1 MFIKRIS
8 ALLVCAALLS
18 GLTASAQ
25 AVEFPDVSTEHW
37 AYADIQK
44 ASGYGLIQGL
54 EDGTFRPEETL
65 NRASFVTILQRMFSW
80 EDVLPAS
87 PSFSDVRPGDWYYA
101 AAETARAHGVTG
113 EETLFQPMAYITRED
128 MAVMLVRA
136 LGYESLAGD
145 IASLGVPFPDVT
157 SHPGH
162 IALSA
167 AIGMTTGVEV
177 DGQLLFQP
185 DAFATRGQAAA
196 MLSRVYERYCSTID
210 WLNGF
215 YAFSSYSQ
223 ISFTDEMDVVSV
235 GWARMSYDAD
245 AGPWLNSTSS
255 GGNDWVKPQ
264 DASTATSYFQG
275 NGTLYTLNVYAD
287 TTQDVALPDGSR
299 TSVLETILPDPS
311 VRAQAVAALTDA
323 ASDYAGITIDFEG
336 LRTDLLKA
344 DFVSFMTE
352 LRAALPSGKTL
363 FVCVPPNDWYKGY
376 DFRALGEVCDKV
388 IYMVH
393 DYQWTSVPSYQIGKP
408 MGTTEDTSSPV
419 TPFPDVYRALQAITD
434 AETGVQDKRKIA
446 LQISLGTA
454 GFQVDENGNLLSST
468 IYHPTQNTI
477 AKRLLQSDTVVTYD
491 DHTRNPAALYTTEDG
506 SRILLW
512 YEDAR
517 SVADKLTL
525 ARMFD
530 ITGVSVWRLGN
541 IPAYSDVPNYD
552 VWSAILAQR

>member
-1 MFIKRIS
+1 M
-8 ALLVCAALLS
+8 
-18 GLTASAQ
+18 
-25 AVEFPDVSTEHW
+25 
-37 AYADIQK
+37 
-44 ASGYGLIQGL
+44 
-54 EDGTFRPEETL
+54 
-65 NRASFVTILQRMFSW
+65 
-80 EDVLPAS
+80 
-87 PSFSDVRPGDWYYA
+87 
-101 AAETARAHGVTG
+101 
-113 EETLFQPMAYITRED
+113 
-128 MAVMLVRA
+128 
-136 LGYESLAGD
+136 
-145 IASLGVPFPDVT
+145 
-157 SHPGH
+157 
-162 IALSA
+162 
-167 AIGMTTGVEV
+167 
-177 DGQLLFQP
+177 
-185 DAFATRGQAAA
+185 
-196 MLSRVYERYCSTID
+196 
-210 WLNGF
+210 
-215 YAFSSYSQ
+215 
-223 ISFTDEMDVVSV
+223 
-235 GWARMSYDAD
+235 
-245 AGPWLNSTSS
+245 
-255 GGNDWVKPQ
+255 
-264 DASTATSYFQG
+264 
-275 NGTLYTLNVYAD
+275 
-287 TTQDVALPDGSR
+287 
-299 TSVLETILPDPS
+299 
-311 VRAQAVAALTDA
+311 AALTAA
-323 ASDYAGITIDFEG
+323 ASDYVGITIDFEG

-434 AETGVQDKRKIA
+434 AETGVQDKSKIA
-446 LQISLGTA
+446 LQISFGTA

-468 IYHPTQNTI
+468 IYHPAQNTI

-525 ARMFD
+525 ARMFG